1 MSALIES
8 FFYCLFASMIWA
20 PAIFFTADALAARD
34 KRPAGAHALSGKVWP
49 AALILA
55 ALPVLAAPIAAA
67 FGFSLRSPAPLPPM
81 AEFAGP
87 AIAAVEGTM
96 TTASDTPHTATLAD
110 VLRTAAMLYLYGF
123 AMLLAL
129 AAIRHIWFAYRLNFA
144 APIDEPALEAALEH
158 WRQRVGVARRPRYV
172 FSHIVSSVCVY
183 GFFRPVVVMPYNL
196 LDRVSIEDA
205 ALMGAHEMAHVKR
218 GDVAL
223 FALCS
228 VAKAVFWFNPFI
240 HRICARATLA
250 AEQGADALV
259 LARGVSRRQY
269 AHCFVQGLRLAAGA
283 RSGFAG
289 ELIPSFTPFDKRSR
303 RARLDAILSGAGETA
318 LLTLTHKIALGA
330 GVVVAAG
337 LAFAQAAF
345 AVSPPP
351 AKEALPVAPVEGEI
365 TLGYGVRVGAL
376 GPDRPAHEGIDI
388 KAARGTPVRAAGAGK
403 VVDAT
408 DRYRGADAWGK
419 VVVIDHGHGLVTRYA
434 HLDSYVVRK
443 GDAVDAGDVI
453 AAVGSTGKV
462 TGPHLH
468 FEVIEDG
475 AHIDPTPVAADA
487 PEAAAPAPR
496 EAIRTTRNVQLAA
509 TPEPAVIAPAPELVI
524 APEPPVTPRPG
535 KVSEKQAHKLQ
546 KQLSRLDERLRIQF
560 ANFNAFDELD
570 GVVIDLSD
578 FEFDGFEDLGD
589 LEQRLEGQ
597 QLRLRELSDVE
608 VVLPDMA
615 SLLADVRLSD
625 EEIEDIRREH
635 EEAVRKATQAI
646 ERARE
651 DLAETEEARREAA
664 EDMRERELERAER
677 NREWTLA
684 LREAKRERDTEML
697 EFKREAAR
705 ARARAERDRVR
716 GYATVV
722 NEEELLDRQEEA
734 IRNAKEALEAQLA
747 QIEERRQELQR
758 GEE

>member
-250 AEQGADALV
+250 AEQGADA
-259 LARGVSRRQY
+259 ASAAVSMRTVSYRVC
-269 AHCFVQGLRLAAGA
+269 ASPPG
-283 RSGFAG
+283 
-289 ELIPSFTPFDKRSR
+289 
-303 RARLDAILSGAGETA
+303 RA
-318 LLTLTHKIALGA
+318 
-330 GVVVAAG
+330 
-337 LAFAQAAF
+337 
-345 AVSPPP
+345 AVSP
-351 AKEALPVAPVEGEI
+351 
-365 TLGYGVRVGAL
+365 
-376 GPDRPAHEGIDI
+376 
-388 KAARGTPVRAAGAGK
+388 
-403 VVDAT
+403 
-408 DRYRGADAWGK
+408 
-419 VVVIDHGHGLVTRYA
+419 
-434 HLDSYVVRK
+434 
-443 GDAVDAGDVI
+443 
-453 AAVGSTGKV
+453 
-462 TGPHLH
+462 
-468 FEVIEDG
+468 
-475 AHIDPTPVAADA
+475 
-487 PEAAAPAPR
+487 
-496 EAIRTTRNVQLAA
+496 
-509 TPEPAVIAPAPELVI
+509 
-524 APEPPVTPRPG
+524 
-535 KVSEKQAHKLQ
+535 
-546 KQLSRLDERLRIQF
+546 
-560 ANFNAFDELD
+560 
-570 GVVIDLSD
+570 
-578 FEFDGFEDLGD
+578 
-589 LEQRLEGQ
+589 
-597 QLRLRELSDVE
+597 
-608 VVLPDMA
+608 A
-615 SLLADVRLSD
+615 S
-625 EEIEDIRREH
+625 
-635 EEAVRKATQAI
+635 
-646 ERARE
+646 
-651 DLAETEEARREAA
+651 
-664 EDMRERELERAER
+664 
-677 NREWTLA
+677 
-684 LREAKRERDTEML
+684 
-697 EFKREAAR
+697 
-705 ARARAERDRVR
+705 
-716 GYATVV
+716 
-722 NEEELLDRQEEA
+722 
-734 IRNAKEALEAQLA
+734 
-747 QIEERRQELQR
+747 
-758 GEE
+758 